1 MELISGVLGHGL
13 CEDRPVIDGH
23 KNVPSGGSVNPAMV
37 GPMGRTVRIYY
48 QSEAAYLL
56 EG

>member
-23 KNVPSGGSVNPAMV
+23 KTVPSGGSVNPAMV